1 MPYLV
6 AIFPPFGEMA
16 TLCDRSNNMSAEDS
30 AMELKLTEAFND
42 DDIHNSML
50 LCRAY
55 MQRVAHLED
64 CLRQVSQEAMIQ
76 TRAAANAEELALE
89 AKDIAEK
96 QAQDLEEK
104 LKKQR
109 EELSIVEK
117 QHKKLLCE
125 LAELHRH
132 SEWQAQRIK
141 ELQDSGA
148 AARIAKLHSGELEK
162 MRGEHKSEK
171 KQLKQELKQARA
183 MLEEQRQE
191 VSVLLMR
198 ESCCI
203 GDVFGQTTEP
213 ENSIAAILNET
224 STQTEDDNSEGW
236 KHLSIVLQSK
246 IDRQDFELQA
256 MKEETVHL
264 KTQLETSTTLEQ
276 DLQEKLLSSQQHSNI
291 LLEELI
297 TMQQREEEAY
307 LPLATRKQTNKHTC
321 TQTDAIKTD
330 PPTTNVT
337 KSSQTDTS
345 NNSPSSTCT
354 TTTITSAMAP
364 SPPPHFMTSQQLKLE
379 LELSKLAV
387 DLIQSSLCPNTIS
400 SSSLPGTPT
409 TTYCTPFPGSPF

>member
-1 MPYLV
+1 
-6 AIFPPFGEMA
+6 
-16 TLCDRSNNMSAEDS
+16 MSAEDS
-30 AMELKLTEAFND
+30 AMELKLTEAFNN
-42 DDIHNSML
+42 DDIRNSML

-96 QAQDLEEK
+96 QAQDLEEE
-104 LKKQR
+104 LNKQR
-109 EELSIVEK
+109 EKLSLVEK

-148 AARIAKLHSGELEK
+148 AARIAKLHSAELEK
-162 MRGEHKSEK
+162 MRGEQTSEK

-191 VSVLLMR
+191 IAVLLMR
-198 ESCCI
+198 ESCCH
-203 GDVFGQTTEP
+203 GDVFGQTTGP

-236 KHLSIVLQSK
+236 KHLSTVLQSK
-246 IDRQDFELQA
+246 IDRQEFELQA

-276 DLQEKLLSSQQHSNI
+276 DLQEKLLFSQQHSNS

-297 TMQQREEEAY
+297 SVQQQQQQQQQQAH
-307 LPLATRKQTNKHTC
+307 LTLATRKQRIKHTC
-321 TQTDAIKTD
+321 TQTDVIKTD
-330 PPTTNVT
+330 LPTTNDT
-337 KSSQTDTS
+337 KFTQTDTS
-345 NNSPSSTCT
+345 NNSPSSSSS
-354 TTTITSAMAP
+354 TTTITTAMAP
-364 SPPPHFMTSQQLKLE
+364 SPPPLLMTSQQLQLE

-387 DLIQSSLCPNTIS
+387 DLIQSSPYPNTVS

-409 TTYCTPFPGSPF
+409 TTYCTPLPGSPF